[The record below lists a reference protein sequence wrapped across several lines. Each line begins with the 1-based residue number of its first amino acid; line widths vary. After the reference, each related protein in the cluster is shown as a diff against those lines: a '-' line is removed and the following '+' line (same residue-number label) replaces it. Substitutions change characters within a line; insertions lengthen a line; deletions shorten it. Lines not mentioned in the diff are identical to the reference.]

1 MNKVVSF
8 DCEIG
13 MAREPHAEKEVPF
26 FPATR
31 AGFSLPRQPNA
42 LSFVHA
48 AWDLDLIGFHFL
60 GIAAPQGDLP
70 GGTIERF
77 LQRDHDVGLDILS
90 ALGARRSSTESAAE
104 GRLAASAAEKRL
116 EEIAEPG
123 AAEFELNAAAVPPGV
138 TAESPARSAPS
149 PIRRRLKSARL
160 IPVRAE
166 LIVLGAFLGIAQD
179 LVSLV
184 DLFEFLLSRDFF
196 FGLGHV
202 GMMFARELT
211 KSAFDFIGTCRLR
224 NTERLVVIPEL
235 NRHKSCG

>member
-1 MNKVVSF
+1 MSASTS
-8 DCEIG
+8 C
-13 MAREPHAEKEVPF
+13 
-26 FPATR
+26 
-31 AGFSLPRQPNA
+31 PR
-42 LSFVHA
+42 
-48 AWDLDLIGFHFL
+48 
-60 GIAAPQGDLP
+60 
-70 GGTIERF
+70 
-77 LQRDHDVGLDILS
+77 S
-90 ALGARRSSTESAAE
+90 ALGGRRPNPPHDDLRGPERRVLRPRPHAD

-166 LIVLGAFLGIAQD
+166 LIVPGAFLGITQD

-224 NTERLVVIPEL
+224 NTQRLVVIPEL

>member
-1 MNKVVSF
+1 M
-8 DCEIG
+8 
-13 MAREPHAEKEVPF
+13 
-26 FPATR
+26 
-31 AGFSLPRQPNA
+31 
-42 LSFVHA
+42 
-48 AWDLDLIGFHFL
+48 L
-60 GIAAPQGDLP
+60 GIAPPQAKLSASNR
-70 GGTIERF
+70 ERF
-77 LQRDHDVGLDILS
+77 LQRDHDVGFDI
-90 ALGARRSSTESAAE
+90 AVRARRSPVRWPNSAAK

-123 AAEFELNAAAVPPGV
+123 AAEFEFNAAAVPPGV

-166 LIVLGAFLGIAQD
+166 LIVPVPFLGITQD

-202 GMMFARELT
+202 GMIFARELT
-211 KSAFDFIGTCRLR
+211 KSAFDFIVTCRLR
-224 NTERLVVIPEL
+224 QHPASRSNLGIEQP
-235 NRHKSCG
+235 